1 MSGNEIIDNQELRE
15 LKNIFTKS
23 KGVLFAHG
31 FDLRRNNIFR
41 TKIFEKNF
49 RKYLKCKYAV
59 SCSSGTA
66 AGTIALMALGIGK
79 GDEVIVQSFT
89 FIAAIESI
97 LMTGAKP
104 VIVDTDN
111 TLGMCP
117 KDLQKKIT
125 KKTKCIMPVHMLGGI
140 ANMSKILSIAKKK
153 RIPIIEDA
161 CEALGAEYFGKQV
174 GTMGLSGFFSLDFGK
189 IITTGEGGIICTN
202 DRKQYLNLKSLRD
215 HGHINKPGIH
225 RGLDKALRR
234 GFNFR
239 MTEMQG
245 AVGLAQLKKI
255 NKILDLKRK
264 NRKIIYDILNKNKS
278 IKFRTIHDKS
288 SKGDQ
293 NDHIIFF
300 LKNPKIAKKVKKE
313 LDKKKI
319 STGIL
324 PVAIRWHY
332 AGYWKHIWKEDKKFR
347 NYLKIDYWKNAWS
360 LLQRSISIPVSILAK
375 KEKLKADSHKI
386 SKIINNHNL

>member
-125 KKTKCIMPVHMLGGI
+125 KKTKCIMPVHMLGKSC
-140 ANMSKILSIAKKK
+140 NMDEIKKISKLKK
-153 RIPIIEDA
+153 IPIVEDA
-161 CEALGAEYFGKQV
+161 CEALGVKYKNKFIGTLGEMGFLVLTLAKLLQQV
-174 GTMGLSGFFSLDFGK
+174 KVEWLLQIIK
-189 IITTGEGGIICTN
+189 IC
-202 DRKQYLNLKSLRD
+202 
-215 HGHINKPGIH
+215 
-225 RGLDKALRR
+225 
-234 GFNFR
+234 
-239 MTEMQG
+239 
-245 AVGLAQLKKI
+245 
-255 NKILDLKRK
+255 
-264 NRKIIYDILNKNKS
+264 ILN
-278 IKFRTIHDKS
+278 
-288 SKGDQ
+288 
-293 NDHIIFF
+293 
-300 LKNPKIAKKVKKE
+300 
-313 LDKKKI
+313 
-319 STGIL
+319 
-324 PVAIRWHY
+324 
-332 AGYWKHIWKEDKKFR
+332 
-347 NYLKIDYWKNAWS
+347 
-360 LLQRSISIPVSILAK
+360 
-375 KEKLKADSHKI
+375 
-386 SKIINNHNL
+386 

>member
-125 KKTKCIMPVHMLGGI
+125 KKTKCIMPVHMLGKSC
-140 ANMSKILSIAKKK
+140 NMDEIKKISKLKK
-153 RIPIIEDA
+153 IPIVEDA
-161 CEALGAEYFGKQV
+161 CEALGVKYKNKFI
-174 GTMGLSGFFSLDFGK
+174 GTLGEMGFFSFDFGK
-189 IITTGEGGIICTN
+189 IITTGEGGMVTTN
-202 DRKQYLNLKSLRD
+202 NKNLYIKLKALRD
-215 HGHINKPGIH
+215 HGHENKSNIH
-225 RGLDKALRR
+225 RGLDKAICR

-239 MTEMQG
+239 MTEMQA
-245 AVGLAQLKKI
+245 AVGIVQLKKLK
-255 NKILDLKRK
+255 KILYLKER
-264 NRKIIYDILNKNKS
+264 NFKIIEKKLLEKKLIQLRKS
-278 IKFRTIHDKS
+278 NNGSSDQHDFLCLVFPHKLLAKRVYLKFVK
-288 SKGDQ
+288 Q
-293 NDHIIFF
+293 
-300 LKNPKIAKKVKKE
+300 KIPV
-313 LDKKKI
+313 
-319 STGIL
+319 GIL
-324 PVAIRWHY
+324 PVAKKWHF
-332 AGYWKHIWKEDKKFR
+332 AGDWGH
-347 NYLKIDYWKNAWS
+347 LWKNDSRYSKSYKRMWS
-360 LLQRSISIPVSILAK
+360 NSKNLLDRTISIPISIKSSK
-375 KEKLKADSHKI
+375 KMILRNVEKILN
-386 SKIINNHNL
+386 II

>member
-125 KKTKCIMPVHMLGGI
+125 KKTKCIMPVHMLGKSC
-140 ANMSKILSIAKKK
+140 NMDEIKKISKLKK
-153 RIPIIEDA
+153 IPIVEDA
-161 CEALGAEYFGKQV
+161 CEALGVKYKNKFI
-174 GTMGLSGFFSLDFGK
+174 GTLGEMGFFSFDFGK
-189 IITTGEGGIICTN
+189 IITTGEGGMVLTN
-202 DRKQYLNLKSLRD
+202 KRNIDKFCREYHD
-215 HGHINKPGIH
+215 HGHQNNPKYP
-225 RGLDKALRR
+225 RGKDTKEIF
-234 GFNFR
+234 GFNYR

-245 AVGLAQLKKI
+245 VIGKVQLTKLNRMINDNKKRYAA
-255 NKILDLKRK
+255 LDKL
-264 NRKIIYDILNKNKS
+264 
-278 IKFRTIHDKS
+278 IKKKFQIREIPKE
-288 SKGDQ
+288 SKGTFDTY
-293 NDHIIFF
+293 IFYV
-300 LKNPKIAKKVKKE
+300 N
-313 LDKKKI
+313 
-319 STGIL
+319 
-324 PVAIRWHY
+324 
-332 AGYWKHIWKEDKKFR
+332 
-347 NYLKIDYWKNAWS
+347 NN
-360 LLQRSISIPVSILAK
+360 
-375 KEKLKADSHKI
+375 KLK
-386 SKIINNHNL
+386 SKY

>member
-1 MSGNEIIDNQELRE
+1 MSGNEIIDNQELKE

-125 KKTKCIMPVHMLGGI
+125 KKTKCIMPVHMLGKSC
-140 ANMSKILSIAKKK
+140 NMDEIKKVSKLKK
-153 RIPIIEDA
+153 IPIIEDA
-161 CEALGAEYFGKQV
+161 CEALGVKYKNKFI
-174 GTMGLSGFFSLDFGK
+174 GTLGEMGFFSFDFGK
-189 IITTGEGGIICTN
+189 IITTGEGGMVTTN
-202 DRKQYLNLKSLRD
+202 NKNLYTKLKALRD
-215 HGHINKPGIH
+215 HGHENKSNIH
-225 RGLDKALRR
+225 RGLDKAICR

-239 MTEMQG
+239 MTEMQA
-245 AVGLAQLKKI
+245 AVGIAQLKKLKKI
-255 NKILDLKRK
+255 LYLKERNFKIIEKKLLEKKLIQLRKSNSGSSDQHDFLCLVFPNKILAKRVYLKFVK
-264 NRKIIYDILNKNKS
+264 QKI
-278 IKFRTIHDKS
+278 
-288 SKGDQ
+288 
-293 NDHIIFF
+293 
-300 LKNPKIAKKVKKE
+300 PV
-313 LDKKKI
+313 
-319 STGIL
+319 GIL
-324 PVAIRWHY
+324 PVAKKWHF
-332 AGYWKHIWKEDKKFR
+332 AGDWGH
-347 NYLKIDYWKNAWS
+347 LWKNDIRYSKSYKRMWS
-360 LLQRSISIPVSILAK
+360 NSKNLLDRTISIPISIKSSK
-375 KEKLKADSHKI
+375 KMILRNVEKILN
-386 SKIINNHNL
+386 II

>member
-1 MSGNEIIDNQELRE
+1 MSGNEIIDNQELKE

-125 KKTKCIMPVHMLGGI
+125 KKTKCIMPVHMLGKSC
-140 ANMSKILSIAKKK
+140 NMDEIKKVSKLKK
-153 RIPIIEDA
+153 IPIVEDA
-161 CEALGAEYFGKQV
+161 CEALGVKYKNKFI
-174 GTMGLSGFFSLDFGK
+174 GTLGEMGFFSFDFGK
-189 IITTGEGGIICTN
+189 IITTGEGGMVTTN
-202 DRKQYLNLKSLRD
+202 NKNLYTKLKALRD
-215 HGHINKPGIH
+215 HGHENKSNIH
-225 RGLDKALRR
+225 RGLDKAICR

-239 MTEMQG
+239 MTEMQA
-245 AVGLAQLKKI
+245 AVGIAQLKKLKKI
-255 NKILDLKRK
+255 LYLKERNFKIIEKKLLEKKLIQLRKSNSDSSDQHDFLCLVFPNKILAKRVYLKFVK
-264 NRKIIYDILNKNKS
+264 QKI
-278 IKFRTIHDKS
+278 
-288 SKGDQ
+288 
-293 NDHIIFF
+293 
-300 LKNPKIAKKVKKE
+300 PV
-313 LDKKKI
+313 
-319 STGIL
+319 GIL
-324 PVAIRWHY
+324 PVAKKWHF
-332 AGYWKHIWKEDKKFR
+332 AGDWGH
-347 NYLKIDYWKNAWS
+347 LWKNDIRYSKSYKRMWS
-360 LLQRSISIPVSILAK
+360 NSKNLLDRTISIPISIKSSK
-375 KEKLKADSHKI
+375 KMILRNVEKILN
-386 SKIINNHNL
+386 II